1 MPLEAQAL
9 TVREVA
15 EYLRV
20 YLRVHPSTLYWL
32 LKTASARLQN
42 RQ

>member
-1 MPLEAQAL
+1 MPPEAQVL

-15 EYLRV
+15 E